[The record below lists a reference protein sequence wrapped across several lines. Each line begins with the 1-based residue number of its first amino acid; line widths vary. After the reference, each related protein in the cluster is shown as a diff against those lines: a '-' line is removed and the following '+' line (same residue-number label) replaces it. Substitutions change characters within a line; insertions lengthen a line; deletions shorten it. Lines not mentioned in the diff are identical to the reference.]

1 MSEVP
6 LPAPRHDAGPTMRAS
21 PLNSQTHSLNP
32 KLARVV
38 SAALDNWDREDK
50 TARLWSGDTSLWTGS
65 DENSWLGWLWLAD
78 DPGPGPRLEQ
88 LVREIRREK
97 LCHLLLLGMGGSS
110 LFPEV
115 LAATFGKRQGYPEL
129 QVLDSTDP
137 AQILRFESR
146 ADLSRTLFIVSS
158 KSGSTLEPDILNR
171 HFFERAK
178 QALGESEAGRRFV
191 AITDP
196 GSRLQETAEREGFR
210 SVFFGEPAVGGRYS
224 ALSNF
229 GRVPAALMGV
239 DVAELV
245 HRARSMVQACKP
257 QRPAHRN
264 PGVVLGVILGA
275 LAKAGRDKLTLIT
288 SPEISG
294 MGAWLEQLLAESTG
308 KDGKGI
314 VPVEGESVGPPG
326 VYGEDRLFLHLR
338 LDSGRDRTQEQAV
351 RDLKQSGH
359 PVIQISMA
367 DRYDL
372 GQEVFRWEMAT
383 AVAGSLLE
391 INPFNQPDV
400 EASKTAAR
408 DLTRR
413 YQRESSFPQE
423 AAFFSQ
429 GGISLLADEENCR
442 LLSKAAGADPSA
454 ASILKAHL
462 ERLSPGDYFAIL
474 AYLEMSPLHQ
484 RLLQRLR
491 RRVRDRFGVATCLGF
506 GPRFLHSTGQAHK
519 GGRDSG
525 VFLQVT
531 GGDPP
536 DLPVPGR
543 KYTFG
548 AVKAAQAGG
557 DFQVLSQRGRRA
569 LRVHLSSPL
578 ENSLSQLDRA
588 LVLSETNAVT
598 QTAEACGTSLKPRDL
613 AASVRPARR
622 RCRNRAS

>member
-1 MSEVP
+1 
-6 LPAPRHDAGPTMRAS
+6 MRAS
-21 PLNSQTHSLNP
+21 PLNSQTHSVNP
-32 KLARVV
+32 KLAPAV
-38 SAALDNWDREDK
+38 SAALENWDREDK

-65 DENSWLGWLWLAD
+65 DENGWLGWLSLAD

-97 LCHLLLLGMGGSS
+97 LSHLLLLGMGGSS

-115 LAATFGKRQGYPEL
+115 LAATFGKQQGYPEL
-129 QVLDSTDP
+129 HVLDSTDP

-146 ADLSRTLFIVSS
+146 LDLSQTLFIVSS
-158 KSGSTLEPDILNR
+158 KSGSTLEPDILKQY
-171 HFFERAK
+171 FFERAK
-178 QALGESEAGRRFV
+178 QALGESEAGRRFI

-196 GSRLQETAEREGFR
+196 GSKLQETAEKEGFR
-210 SVFFGEPAVGGRYS
+210 SIFPGEPAVGGRYS

-239 DVAELV
+239 DVAEFV

-264 PGVVLGVILGA
+264 PGVVLGVVLGT
-275 LAKAGRDKLTLIT
+275 LAKAGRDKLTLIA

-314 VPVEGESVGPPG
+314 VPVEGEPVGPPG

-338 LDSGRDRTQEQAV
+338 LDSSRDRTQEQAV
-351 RDLKQSGH
+351 RDLQRSGQS
-359 PVIQISMA
+359 VIRISMA

-372 GQEVFRWEMAT
+372 SQEVFRWEMAT

-413 YQRESSFPQE
+413 YEREGSFPQE

-442 LLSKAAGADPSA
+442 LLSRAAGADPTA
-454 ASILKAHL
+454 ASILRAHL

-491 RRVRDRFGVATCLGF
+491 LQVRDRFGVATCLGF
-506 GPRFLHSTGQAHK
+506 GPRFLHSTGQAYK
-519 GGRDSG
+519 GGPDSG

-531 GGDPP
+531 GGGPP

-569 LRVHLSSPL
+569 LRVHLSTPL
-578 ENSLSQLDRA
+578 EDSLRQLNR
-588 LVLSETNAVT
+588 AVT
-598 QTAEACGTSLKPRDL
+598 
-613 AASVRPARR
+613 
-622 RCRNRAS
+622 

>member
-1 MSEVP
+1 
-6 LPAPRHDAGPTMRAS
+6 MRAS
-21 PLNSQTHSLNP
+21 PLNSQTHSVNP
-32 KLARVV
+32 KLAHAV
-38 SAALDNWDREDK
+38 SAALENWDREDK

-65 DENSWLGWLWLAD
+65 DENRWLGWLSLAD
-78 DPGPGPRLEQ
+78 DPGPSARLKQ
-88 LVREIRREK
+88 IVREIRREK
-97 LCHLLLLGMGGSS
+97 LSHLLLLGMGGSS

-115 LAATFGKRQGYPEL
+115 LAATFGKQQGYPEL
-129 QVLDSTDP
+129 HVLDSTDP

-146 ADLSRTLFIVSS
+146 LDLSQTLFIVSS
-158 KSGSTLEPDILNR
+158 KSGSTLEPDILKQY
-171 HFFERAK
+171 FFERAK

-196 GSRLQETAEREGFR
+196 GSKLQETAEKEGFR
-210 SVFFGEPAVGGRYS
+210 SIFPGEPAVGGRYS

-239 DVAELV
+239 DVAQFV

-264 PGVVLGVILGA
+264 PGVVLGVILGT
-275 LAKAGRDKLTLIT
+275 LAKAGRDKLTLIA

-314 VPVEGESVGPPG
+314 VPVEGEPVGPPG

-338 LDSGRDRTQEQAV
+338 LDSSRDRTREQAV
-351 RDLKQSGH
+351 RDLKRSGH
-359 PVIQISMA
+359 SVIQISMA

-413 YQRESSFPQE
+413 YERESSFPRE

-442 LLSKAAGADPSA
+442 LLSRAAGADPTA
-454 ASILKAHL
+454 ASILRAHL

-484 RLLQRLR
+484 RLLQGLR
-491 RRVRDRFGVATCLGF
+491 RQVRDRFGVATCLGF
-506 GPRFLHSTGQAHK
+506 GPRFLHSTGQAYK
-519 GGRDSG
+519 GGPDSG

-557 DFQVLSQRGRRA
+557 DFQVLSRRGRRA
-569 LRVHLSSPL
+569 LRVHLSAPL
-578 ENSLSQLDRA
+578 ENSLRQLDRA
-588 LVLSETNAVT
+588 LA
-598 QTAEACGTSLKPRDL
+598 
-613 AASVRPARR
+613 
-622 RCRNRAS
+622 